1 MFLAAARF
9 ISCEDVG
16 VADSTPAE
24 SQTEAISGAGPSG
37 KGLRSSRSSALYPH
51 LQRSSLDALYG
62 SIRGLARR
70 WSPFCLQGGCGPG
83 GLRSPRATTAG
94 QSPRRWEGAVA
105 VHLRKRVTQAER
117 EARRATTTLLRP
129 CPRMALVSWKPCKA
143 AQASEN

>member
-51 LQRSSLDALYG
+51 LQRSQPRCAL
-62 SIRGLARR
+62 
-70 WSPFCLQGGCGPG
+70 WEHPGPG
-83 GLRSPRATTAG
+83 PPLEEDVDRAAWD
-94 QSPRRWEGAVA
+94 RRELLQQDQVPGVG
-105 VHLRKRVTQAER
+105 RGG
-117 EARRATTTLLRP
+117 RRAFAQESDAGGARGAPRLLRP
-129 CPRMALVSWKPCKA
+129 CPRMALVSWKPRKA